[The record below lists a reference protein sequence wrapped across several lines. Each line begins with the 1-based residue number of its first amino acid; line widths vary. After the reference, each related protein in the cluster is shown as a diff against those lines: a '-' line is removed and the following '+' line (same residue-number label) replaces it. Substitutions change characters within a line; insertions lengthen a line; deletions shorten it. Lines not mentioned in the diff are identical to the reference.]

1 VNEFCERRRHTL
13 LSELLLQSLRG
24 EVAQAA
30 ERWPVHSRGRRL
42 PQPDHHQQQHQQ
54 QEESST
60 VEDVLLH
67 DPVDAALSLL
77 LLGDEGALEVAFT
90 SSLKVRFVLQP
101 IPAPQTEPAGE
112 GDGKEQEAEEQQ
124 EGRRRPWLQLA
135 LRTCMLQMYS
145 LLVAGAQSSEAAG
158 KAARGKGPLP
168 ASHSSC
174 SLVRAAM
181 DVLRRRVRLS
191 LSLSLPCSFVAIPS
205 AGDGDSDGVLS
216 CSLVVSLPRGAV
228 VCGAGRGG
236 LLGSHSQRE
245 SSCRRRA
252 TGAAGG
258 RVQVRTLPSPR
269 TTRVRVTLL
278 SSPLLACV
286 GWRAGSSCARPVE
299 TC

>member
-1 VNEFCERRRHTL
+1 M
-13 LSELLLQSLRG
+13 
-24 EVAQAA
+24 
-30 ERWPVHSRGRRL
+30 
-42 PQPDHHQQQHQQ
+42 
-54 QEESST
+54 
-60 VEDVLLH
+60 EDVLLH

-101 IPAPQTEPAGE
+101 IPAPKTEPADQ
-112 GDGKEQEAEEQQ
+112 GDGQEQEAEEQQ
-124 EGRRRPWLQLA
+124 EGRRPWLQLA

-174 SLVRAAM
+174 SLVRAVM
-181 DVLRRRVRLS
+181 DVLRHRVR

-205 AGDGDSDGVLS
+205 AGDGDGDGDSDGVLS

-228 VCGAGRGG
+228 VCGAGRRG

-252 TGAAGG
+252 TVAAGG
-258 RVQVRTLPSPR
+258 RVQVRTLPFPR

-286 GWRAGSSCARPVE
+286 GWRAGSSCARPAE